1 MWAIE
6 CIFYHPTIAAA
17 NAQKAT
23 WVGKPGY
30 LGGYTRVGV
39 PNSPAIPDLAIG
51 YWGTNSQTPPHNSS
65 LPTFCRLVDT
75 ESSLNFI
82 LGLT

>member
-17 NAQKAT
+17 NNQKAT

-30 LGGYTRVGV
+30 VGGYTRVGV
-39 PNSPAIPDLAIG
+39 PNSPIVADVAIG
-51 YWGTNSQTPPHNSS
+51 YWAVTDP
-65 LPTFCRLVDT
+65 LPNYTTLPSFCKLVKMDQP
-75 ESSLNFI
+75 SLNFI
-82 LGLT
+82 LGVV